1 MKHQFITGALI
12 LAMAS
17 GAVAQMATSHT
28 RTTPAPAPQA
38 AQLVAPPI
46 NPQAPPKPLVRVNG
60 TVLTSA
66 DLLREMYALF
76 PYAKLH
82 NGFPKDQEPGIRQGA
97 MEMIVFE
104 ELVYQEAKRQ
114 KMSIAPERISREV
127 KKFRKEFKSQAEFND
142 FLKVEM
148 DGSEAKLRQKIER
161 SLLIQAILKSQVE
174 DKSVVTLND
183 ARLYYAQHPKEFE
196 HGEIFTLQTI
206 SIIPPANANPE
217 TVKEAGTHAQAIYEQ
232 AKATKSYKDFGLL
245 AEKESD
251 DDYHVD
257 MGVRKDVAAE
267 KLPPEIVKALHGMKP
282 GQVSGLIHLGT
293 AYTILRLDSHIM
305 PGKKKFEAVKTE
317 LIPRL
322 EKEKYEK
329 LRVALDSRL
338 HKNAKIENL

>member
-38 AQLVAPPI
+38 APLPVAPQGPAR
-46 NPQAPPKPLVRVNG
+46 PVVRVNG
-60 TVLTSA
+60 TVLTSV

-97 MEMIVFE
+97 MGMIVFE
-104 ELVYQEAKRQ
+104 ELVYQDAKRQ

-127 KKFRKEFKSQAEFND
+127 RKFRKEFKSQAEFND
-142 FLKVEM
+142 FLKAEM
-148 DGSEAKLRQKIER
+148 DGSEATLRQKIER
-161 SLLIQAILKSQVE
+161 SLLIQAVLKSQVE

-196 HGEIFTLQTI
+196 HGESFTLQTI
-206 SIIPPANANPE
+206 SIIPPPNANPE
-217 TVKEAGTHAQAIYEQ
+217 TVKETGPQAQAIYEQ

-245 AEKESD
+245 AEKQSD
-251 DDYHVD
+251 DDYRVD
-257 MGVRKDVAAE
+257 MGVRKEVAAE
-267 KLPPEIVKALHGMKP
+267 KLPPEIVKALRGMKP
-282 GQVSGLIHLGT
+282 GEVSGLIHLGT
-293 AYTILRLDSHIM
+293 AYTILRLDSHTM
-305 PGKKKFEAVKTE
+305 PGKKKFEAVKAE